1 MSELSRFNLNPP
13 NRILMGPGPSNIPPR
28 VQSAMTAP
36 LLGYFDPYFFTVMD
50 GTMSLLRSVFQTKNK
65 LTFPISGT
73 GSAGMEAGLCNF
85 LEPGDVT
92 VIGVNG
98 FFGERMV
105 EIASRCGAKVV
116 RVVAEWGKTIAPEV
130 LESAL
135 KAEKKVKLLAL
146 VQAETSTGV
155 LQPLTEASRLAKKYG
170 ALFLVDTVT
179 SLGGHEVAV
188 DEWGIDI
195 CYSASQKCLSCPP
208 GLAPFTANDA
218 ALAMV
223 QTRKHKV
230 SSWYL
235 DLSLLSAYWS
245 EGASARVYHH
255 TAPVCM
261 VYALYEALAVVVAE
275 GLDARYQRHLRNGA
289 ALQAGLEAMGLTL
302 FAEKGYRL
310 ATLTAVRVSPGVND
324 ARVRQRLLKEFN
336 IEIGGGLG
344 ALKGQLWRIGL
355 MGHSSTEQN
364 VLLFL
369 YALGKLLAK
378 EGYKVE
384 PEVGVAAA
392 VQALRKK

>member
-1 MSELSRFNLNPP
+1 
-13 NRILMGPGPSNIPPR
+13 
-28 VQSAMTAP
+28 
-36 LLGYFDPYFFTVMD
+36 
-50 GTMSLLRSVFQTKNK
+50 
-65 LTFPISGT
+65 
-73 GSAGMEAGLCNF
+73 
-85 LEPGDVT
+85 
-92 VIGVNG
+92 
-98 FFGERMV
+98 
-105 EIASRCGAKVV
+105 
-116 RVVAEWGKTIAPEV
+116 
-130 LESAL
+130 
-135 KAEKKVKLLAL
+135 
-146 VQAETSTGV
+146 
-155 LQPLTEASRLAKKYG
+155 
-170 ALFLVDTVT
+170 
-179 SLGGHEVAV
+179 
-188 DEWGIDI
+188 
-195 CYSASQKCLSCPP
+195 
-208 GLAPFTANDA
+208 
-218 ALAMV
+218 MV

-369 YALGKLLAK
+369 YALGKLLAE